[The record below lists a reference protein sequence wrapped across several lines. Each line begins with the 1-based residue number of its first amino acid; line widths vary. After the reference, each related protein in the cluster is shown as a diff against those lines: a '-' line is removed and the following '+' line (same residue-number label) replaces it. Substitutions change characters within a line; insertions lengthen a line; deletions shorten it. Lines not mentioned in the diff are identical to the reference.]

1 MKKIILGIMV
11 FGFVG
16 LVCGSARGQ
25 IAENIIKL
33 KKSGNCKG
41 CFLKKANLEGANL
54 EGADLKGAN
63 LKGLNPK
70 KANLKGANLEGANLK
85 GANLEGAN
93 LKGVNLKGADLK
105 GVNLKG
111 VNLEKANL
119 KGTNLEFDDKNFYRL
134 SVGKADREKGKI
146 KGAKNQKKVKGAK
159 KTTKVSQ
166 KDLVRMCKRKAE
178 AQFRKC
184 AKGSTGGNVGGNFLA
199 HQGCKKQRKKDMLAC
214 ESPR

>member
-54 EGADLKGAN
+54 EGADLKG
-63 LKGLNPK
+63 
-70 KANLKGANLEGANLK
+70 
-85 GANLEGAN
+85 
-93 LKGVNLKGADLK
+93 
-105 GVNLKG
+105 VNLKG

-134 SVGKADREKGKI
+134 SVGKADQEKGKI

-184 AKGSTGGNVGGNFLA
+184 SKGSSGGNAGGNFLA
-199 HQGCKKQRKKDMLAC
+199 HQGLQKAAQKRYARLRENTVTM
-214 ESPR
+214 

>member
-54 EGADLKGAN
+54 EGADLKG
-63 LKGLNPK
+63 
-70 KANLKGANLEGANLK
+70 
-85 GANLEGAN
+85 
-93 LKGVNLKGADLK
+93 
-105 GVNLKG
+105 VNLKG
-111 VNLEKANL
+111 VNLGKANL

-134 SVGKADREKGKI
+134 SVGDVDREKDKI

-159 KTTKVSQ
+159 KTTKVGQ

-178 AQFRKC
+178 VQFRKC
-184 AKGSTGGNVGGNFLA
+184 AKGFRGGNAGGNFLA
-199 HQGCKKQRKKDMLAC
+199 HQGCAKQRKKDMLAC

>member
-1 MKKIILGIMV
+1 MKGV
-11 FGFVG
+11 
-16 LVCGSARGQ
+16 
-25 IAENIIKL
+25 NL
-33 KKSGNCKG
+33 K
-41 CFLKKANLEGANL
+41 
-54 EGADLKGAN
+54 GADLK
-63 LKGLNPK
+63 
-70 KANLKGANLEGANLK
+70 
-85 GANLEGAN
+85 GAN

-146 KGAKNQKKVKGAK
+146 KGAKNQKNVKGAK

-166 KDLVRMCKRKAE
+166 KDLVRMCKRKAK

-184 AKGSTGGNVGGNFLA
+184 SKGSSGGNAGGNFLA

>member
-1 MKKIILGIMV
+1 MKKVIPSVITL
-11 FGFVG
+11 GFVG
-16 LVCGSARGQ
+16 LICGSAGGQ
-25 IAENIIKL
+25 TAENIIKL

-41 CFLKKANLEGANL
+41 CFLEKANLE
-54 EGADLKGAN
+54 
-63 LKGLNPK
+63 
-70 KANLKGANLEGANLK
+70 
-85 GANLEGAN
+85 
-93 LKGVNLKGADLK
+93 
-105 GVNLKG
+105 G

-214 ESPR
+214 ERTR

>member
-1 MKKIILGIMV
+1 MKKVILSIVV

-41 CFLKKANLEGANL
+41 CFLEK
-54 EGADLKGAN
+54 
-63 LKGLNPK
+63 
-70 KANLKGANLEGANLK
+70 
-85 GANLEGAN
+85 ANLEGAN
-93 LKGVNLKGADLK
+93 LKGVNLIGADLK

-146 KGAKNQKKVKGAK
+146 KGAKTKK
-159 KTTKVSQ
+159 
-166 KDLVRMCKRKAE
+166 M
-178 AQFRKC
+178 
-184 AKGSTGGNVGGNFLA
+184 
-199 HQGCKKQRKKDMLAC
+199 
-214 ESPR
+214 

>member
-1 MKKIILGIMV
+1 MV
-11 FGFVG
+11 FGLVG
-16 LVCGSARGQ
+16 LICGSARGQ
-25 IAENIIKL
+25 TAENIIKL

-41 CFLKKANLEGANL
+41 YFLGRANLEG
-54 EGADLKGAN
+54 
-63 LKGLNPK
+63 
-70 KANLKGANLEGANLK
+70 
-85 GANLEGAN
+85 
-93 LKGVNLKGADLK
+93 VNLG
-105 GVNLKG
+105 
-111 VNLEKANL
+111 KANL

-134 SVGKADREKGKI
+134 SVGDVDREKDKI

-178 AQFRKC
+178 AQYRKC
-184 AKGSTGGNVGGNFLA
+184 SKGSRGGNAGGNFLA

>member
-11 FGFVG
+11 FGLVG
-16 LVCGSARGQ
+16 LICGSARGQ
-25 IAENIIKL
+25 TAENIIKL

-41 CFLKKANLEGANL
+41 CFLEKANFEGANL
-54 EGADLKGAN
+54 EGAG
-63 LKGLNPK
+63 
-70 KANLKGANLEGANLK
+70 
-85 GANLEGAN
+85 
-93 LKGVNLKGADLK
+93 LK

-111 VNLEKANL
+111 VNPKKANL

-146 KGAKNQKKVKGAK
+146 KGAKNQKNVKGAK

-184 AKGSTGGNVGGNFLA
+184 AKGISGGTAGGKFLA
-199 HQGCKKQRKKDMLAC
+199 HQGCSKQHKKRMLAC
-214 ESPR
+214 GESTMTM

>member
-1 MKKIILGIMV
+1 MV

-63 LKGLNPK
+63 LKG
-70 KANLKGANLEGANLK
+70 
-85 GANLEGAN
+85 
-93 LKGVNLKGADLK
+93 
-105 GVNLKG
+105 

-119 KGTNLEFDDKNFYRL
+119 KGTNLGFDDKNFYRL

-166 KDLVRMCKRKAE
+166 KDLVRMCKRKAGV
-178 AQFRKC
+178 QFRKC
-184 AKGSTGGNVGGNFLA
+184 AKGSSGGNAGGNFLA
-199 HQGCKKQRKKDMLAC
+199 HTGLQKAAQKRHARLRETMMTL
-214 ESPR
+214 

>member
-1 MKKIILGIMV
+1 MV

-54 EGADLKGAN
+54 EGAN
-63 LKGLNPK
+63 LKGTNLKNVNLE

-85 GANLEGAN
+85 GANLEGAK
-93 LKGVNLKGADLK
+93 LKGVSLKGADLK
-105 GVNLKG
+105 G
-111 VNLEKANL
+111 ANL
-119 KGTNLEFDDKNFYRL
+119 KGLNP
-134 SVGKADREKGKI
+134 
-146 KGAKNQKKVKGAK
+146 KKVKGAK

-184 AKGSTGGNVGGNFLA
+184 SKGSSGGNAGGNFLA
-199 HQGCKKQRKKDMLAC
+199 HQGLQKAAQKRYARLRENTVTM
-214 ESPR
+214 

>member
-41 CFLKKANLEGANL
+41 CFLEKANLEG
-54 EGADLKGAN
+54 
-63 LKGLNPK
+63 
-70 KANLKGANLEGANLK
+70 
-85 GANLEGAN
+85 
-93 LKGVNLKGADLK
+93 
-105 GVNLKG
+105 
-111 VNLEKANL
+111 ANL

-134 SVGKADREKGKI
+134 SVGKADREKDKI
-146 KGAKNQKKVKGAK
+146 KGAKNQKKVNGAK

-199 HQGCKKQRKKDMLAC
+199 HTGLQKAAQKRYARLR
-214 ESPR
+214 ESTVTM

>member
-1 MKKIILGIMV
+1 MV

-25 IAENIIKL
+25 TAENIIKL

-41 CFLKKANLEGANL
+41 YFLGRANLEGANL

-63 LKGLNPK
+63 L
-70 KANLKGANLEGANLK
+70 EGANLK
-85 GANLEGAN
+85 GANLEG
-93 LKGVNLKGADLK
+93 
-105 GVNLKG
+105 

-119 KGTNLEFDDKNFYRL
+119 EGTNLEFDDKNFYRL
-134 SVGKADREKGKI
+134 SVGKADREKDKI
-146 KGAKNQKKVKGAK
+146 KGAENQKKVNGAK

-184 AKGSTGGNVGGNFLA
+184 AKGSRGGNAGGNFLA
-199 HQGCKKQRKKDMLAC
+199 HQGCAKQRKKDMLAC
-214 ESPR
+214 DSPR

>member
-11 FGFVG
+11 LGFVG
-16 LVCGSARGQ
+16 LVCRSARGQ

-41 CFLKKANLEGANL
+41 CFLGR
-54 EGADLKGAN
+54 
-63 LKGLNPK
+63 
-70 KANLKGANLEGANLK
+70 ANLEGANLK
-85 GANLEGAN
+85 GANLEG
-93 LKGVNLKGADLK
+93 VNLG
-105 GVNLKG
+105 
-111 VNLEKANL
+111 KANL

-184 AKGSTGGNVGGNFLA
+184 SKGSSGGNAGGNFLA
-199 HQGCKKQRKKDMLAC
+199 HQGLQKAAQKRYARLRQPTMTM
-214 ESPR
+214 

>member
-1 MKKIILGIMV
+1 MKKVILSIVV
-11 FGFVG
+11 FGFIG

-41 CFLKKANLEGANL
+41 CFLEKANLEGANL
-54 EGADLKGAN
+54 EGVD
-63 LKGLNPK
+63 
-70 KANLKGANLEGANLK
+70 LK

-146 KGAKNQKKVKGAK
+146 KGAKNQKNVKGAK

-166 KDLVRMCKRKAE
+166 KDLVRMCKRKAK

-184 AKGSTGGNVGGNFLA
+184 SKGSSGGNAGGNFLA
-199 HQGCKKQRKKDMLAC
+199 HQGLQKAAQKRYARLRENTVTM
-214 ESPR
+214 